1 MVKTIL
7 KTLGVCAVAFAVV
20 CGITGCSSGKS
31 GVAVTI
37 NGDKILEEAITKKVE
52 QIRARYELTD
62 TNAWGRWL
70 VKNKLTPEKVRDQ
83 MIDSYI
89 SQHVIKAGAKE
100 LGVEVSSEEIDKRI
114 QDMRSKYDS
123 DDAWNKALE
132 QAGFTAEEYHDTVES
147 SLLSQKIQE
156 KLREDTKVED
166 ADVLKSCNMYA
177 SFLTGAR
184 KSSHILFEEK
194 DEATAKDVL
203 KKINAGKLDFAEAAK
218 QYSTDKG
225 SAAQGGNVGWDKM
238 NNFVPEYTKA
248 LSDLKKGQVSALVKS
263 KFGYHIIKCT
273 DEWTAPKEITELNQM
288 PQEMV
293 DSIKKMTLANK
304 TQQAFK
310 EWLDAQKDKADVK
323 KNDMPKGLSY
333 DLDITKY
340 EQEAQKA
347 QEQKAAEQA
356 QKKNDDAA
364 KPADG
369 AASSADKKADDKKA
383 DAPNPADGKK
393 PADAKK

>member
-273 DEWTAPKEITELNQM
+273 DEWTAPKEITALNQM

-364 KPADG
+364 KPADS

-383 DAPNPADGKK
+383 DTPKPADGNK

>member
-62 TNAWGRWL
+62 THAWGRWL

-89 SQHVIKAGAKE
+89 SQHMIKAGAKE

-248 LSDLKKGQVSALVKS
+248 LGALKKGQVSALVKS

-383 DAPNPADGKK
+383 DAPKPADGKK

>member
-7 KTLGVCAVAFAVV
+7 KTLGVCAVVFAVV

-147 SLLSQKIQE
+147 SLLSQKNS
-156 KLREDTKVED
+156 REI
-166 ADVLKSCNMYA
+166 S
-177 SFLTGAR
+177 
-184 KSSHILFEEK
+184 
-194 DEATAKDVL
+194 
-203 KKINAGKLDFAEAAK
+203 
-218 QYSTDKG
+218 
-225 SAAQGGNVGWDKM
+225 
-238 NNFVPEYTKA
+238 
-248 LSDLKKGQVSALVKS
+248 
-263 KFGYHIIKCT
+263 
-273 DEWTAPKEITELNQM
+273 
-288 PQEMV
+288 
-293 DSIKKMTLANK
+293 
-304 TQQAFK
+304 
-310 EWLDAQKDKADVK
+310 
-323 KNDMPKGLSY
+323 
-333 DLDITKY
+333 
-340 EQEAQKA
+340 
-347 QEQKAAEQA
+347 
-356 QKKNDDAA
+356 
-364 KPADG
+364 
-369 AASSADKKADDKKA
+369 
-383 DAPNPADGKK
+383 
-393 PADAKK
+393 

>member
-100 LGVEVSSEEIDKRI
+100 LGIEVSSEEIDKRI

-147 SLLSQKIQE
+147 SLLSQKVQE
-156 KLREDTKVED
+156 KLRADAKVED
-166 ADVLKSCNMYA
+166 AEVLKSCNMYA

-273 DEWTAPKEITELNQM
+273 DEWTAPKEITALNQM

-383 DAPNPADGKK
+383 DAPKPADGKK